1 MLYFSLVSDAIDL
14 YNVRIYLLN
23 HYSNVVLLVRYLSL
37 YEASLKFQSLIP
49 FKSNLSDS
57 ALLVYINKIVIV
69 ETCGMNW
76 VKKKKIG
83 LKNISMLLSTNKV
96 VTSVIK
102 TPLLF
107 ETEEVLWI
115 WEFWHLGWE
124 EKLLFILQKVR
135 CKVLKIESPRFESR
149 VLYENAALTQKK
161 KKKKSKLF
169 SFCAWLSENSMY
181 LKLFSS
187 VFHANNIQCACLV
200 GIR

>member
-76 VKKKKIG
+76 VKKKK
-83 LKNISMLLSTNKV
+83 
-96 VTSVIK
+96 
-102 TPLLF
+102 
-107 ETEEVLWI
+107 
-115 WEFWHLGWE
+115 LG
-124 EKLLFILQKVR
+124 
-135 CKVLKIESPRFESR
+135 
-149 VLYENAALTQKK
+149 
-161 KKKKSKLF
+161 
-169 SFCAWLSENSMY
+169 
-181 LKLFSS
+181 
-187 VFHANNIQCACLV
+187 
-200 GIR
+200 